1 MMKKIINL
9 ISKSNSER
17 GGLLVQTLVAI
28 ALLATIGTAVLS
40 ALATTSKAVRITDER
55 DTATNLAT
63 SQMEY
68 IKELSWQTQYSPAP
82 IPSEYTGYSVK
93 EPISVQSISQ
103 RDNNIQK
110 IKITIIHQNREIYTL
125 EGYKVYRNTVN

>member
-1 MMKKIINL
+1 MVKRIINL
-9 ISKSNSER
+9 TRKSNSER

-28 ALLATIGTAVLS
+28 ALLGIIGTAVLS
-40 ALATTSKAVRITDER
+40 AMATTSKAVRITDER

-68 IKELSWQTQYSPAP
+68 VKDLNWQTQYTPAP
-82 IPSEYTGYSVK
+82 IPAEYIGYSVK

-110 IKITIIHQNREIYTL
+110 ITITIVYQNREIFTL
-125 EGYKVYRNTVN
+125 EGYKVYRNRVN